1 MSKQSVLS
9 RPITLDAVVEPD
21 LISGDG
27 LQLVRLI
34 HAGGELMAWS
44 WNRIEPTNTASVL
57 TATVHVNPFGQP
69 LGLTSIIERIQWRP
83 GMPVTG
89 LIPGAA
95 NADGLADR
103 LRTLIRE
110 MRHPGLQ
117 QLLQDVFV
125 LRQMF
130 YDYWEATVPVDGG
143 TYSLAERSIRN
154 AELVQCSVGLSSFQR
169 SLGVAFALLRDG
181 GRAWPTA
188 QWLDGSH
195 ALHLLQQIQGAT
207 SHLAQQY
214 PEDAD
219 VLVELLQHEHR
230 LSLSS
235 LALSI
240 LEQVDCLSRIQ
251 NSDAGGNGPVTLA
264 RPMPG
269 NLVSIAEFLRR
280 RESRAYS

>member
-27 LQLVRLI
+27 LQSVRLI
-34 HAGGELMAWS
+34 HSGGELMAWS
-44 WNRIEPTNTASVL
+44 CSHIEPASTASVL
-57 TATVHVNPFGQP
+57 TATVHVNPFGLP

-83 GMPVTG
+83 DMPVTR
-89 LIPGAA
+89 LIPDTAGV
-95 NADGLADR
+95 DGLAGR
-103 LRTLIRE
+103 FRTLIGQ

-130 YDYWEATVPVDGG
+130 YDYWKVTVSINGEVC
-143 TYSLAERSIRN
+143 SLAEHSIRS

-169 SLGVAFALLRDG
+169 SLGVAFALLRDAG
-181 GRAWPTA
+181 QAWPTA

-195 ALHLLQQIQGAT
+195 ALHLLQQVQGAI

-219 VLVELLQHEHR
+219 VLVELLQHNHR

-240 LEQVDCLSRIQ
+240 LEHVDCLSGTP
-251 NSDAGGNGPVTLA
+251 NSEADRSTSATRLPYV
-264 RPMPG
+264 PD
-269 NLVSIAEFLRR
+269 NLISMEDFLRR
-280 RESRAYS
+280 REFRVLC

>member
-1 MSKQSVLS
+1 MKKQYVLS
-9 RPITLDAVVEPD
+9 RPITLDAVIEPG

-27 LQLVRLI
+27 LQSVRLI
-34 HAGGELMAWS
+34 HSGGELMAWS
-44 WNRIEPTNTASVL
+44 WNHIEPASTASVL
-57 TATVHVNPFGQP
+57 TATVHVNPFGLP
-69 LGLTSIIERIQWRP
+69 LGLTSIIERIQCRP
-83 GMPVTG
+83 DMPVTG
-89 LIPGAA
+89 LIPDTEGV
-95 NADGLADR
+95 DGLAGR
-103 LRTLIRE
+103 FRTLIRQ

-130 YDYWEATVPVDGG
+130 YDYWKATIPVDGQEC
-143 TYSLAERSIRN
+143 SLAEHSIRS

-169 SLGVAFALLRDG
+169 SLGVAFALLRDAG
-181 GRAWPTA
+181 QAWPAA

-195 ALHLLQQIQGAT
+195 ALHLLQQVQGAI

-219 VLVELLQHEHR
+219 VLVELLQRDHR

-240 LEQVDCLSRIQ
+240 LKHVDCLSGTQ
-251 NSDAGGNGPVTLA
+251 NSDVGGRGPATPL
-264 RPMPG
+264 RPAPD
-269 NLVSIAEFLRR
+269 NLTSMREFLRR
-280 RESRAYS
+280 RGVQALP

>member
-1 MSKQSVLS
+1 MRKQSVLS
-9 RPITLDAVVEPD
+9 RPITLDAVIEPS
-21 LISGDG
+21 LICGDG
-27 LQLVRLI
+27 LQSVRLI
-34 HAGGELMAWS
+34 HSGGELMAWS

-95 NADGLADR
+95 DADGLADR

-130 YDYWEATVPVDGG
+130 YDYWKATVPIDGEG
-143 TYSLAERSIRN
+143 YLLAERSIRN
-154 AELVQCSVGLSSFQR
+154 AELVQCSIGLSSFQR
-169 SLGVAFALLRDG
+169 SLGVAFALLRDA
-181 GRAWPTA
+181 GRAWPTGR
-188 QWLDGSH
+188 WLDGSH
-195 ALHLLQQIQGAT
+195 SLHLLGQIQGAI
-207 SHLAQQY
+207 SHLARQY

-240 LEQVDCLSRIQ
+240 LEHVDCLSGTQ
-251 NSDAGGNGPVTLA
+251 NAEADGSRSATRFPPVPA
-264 RPMPG
+264 
-269 NLVSIAEFLRR
+269 NLISMGDFLRR
-280 RESRAYS
+280 REARVPS